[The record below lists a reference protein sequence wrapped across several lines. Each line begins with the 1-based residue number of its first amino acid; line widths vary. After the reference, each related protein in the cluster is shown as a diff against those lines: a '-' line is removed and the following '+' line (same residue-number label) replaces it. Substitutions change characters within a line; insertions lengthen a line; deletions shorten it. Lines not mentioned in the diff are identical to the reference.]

1 MYIRIGVN
9 EKIFTEISNFN
20 KASFQDFLLEL
31 ISIRIT
37 IMNSSL
43 ISDKFNEALA
53 HAFSIIIRNAI
64 TKIP

>member
-37 IMNSSL
+37 IMN
-43 ISDKFNEALA
+43 
-53 HAFSIIIRNAI
+53 
-64 TKIP
+64 